1 MEKAIPRI
9 DLHMH
14 TVFSDGT
21 DTPETLLPCVRE
33 AGLVFFSVTDHDA
46 IGACEAIRALLKPG
60 DPRFLPGVEF
70 SCQDGLGKYHIL
82 GYGYDPASDAIGG
95 VVRLGHEYR
104 MEKLGKRLRML
115 RDRFHIVFPESDER
129 ALYALPNPGKPHI
142 ARLMVQYG
150 HAGSI
155 RQAFETVL
163 NRLTVP
169 DLYVRPEEAI
179 KGVLGAGGI
188 PVLAHPCFGD
198 GDQLILGQSLN
209 DRVER
214 LMRFGLMGLEGYYS
228 GYTEKLR
235 QEVLALADRHDL
247 YVTAGSD
254 YHGANKMIRLGDVGF
269 PDGDRPVPA
278 LLRFIGDAFKA

>member
-1 MEKAIPRI
+1 MEKAFPRI

-46 IGACEAIRALLKPG
+46 IGACEAIRTLLKPG
-60 DPRFLPGVEF
+60 DPHFLPGVEF
-70 SCQDGLGKYHIL
+70 SCQDDLGKYHIL
-82 GYGYDPASDAIGG
+82 GYGYDPASDAIGA

-150 HAGSI
+150 YAGSI

-163 NRLTVP
+163 NQLTVP